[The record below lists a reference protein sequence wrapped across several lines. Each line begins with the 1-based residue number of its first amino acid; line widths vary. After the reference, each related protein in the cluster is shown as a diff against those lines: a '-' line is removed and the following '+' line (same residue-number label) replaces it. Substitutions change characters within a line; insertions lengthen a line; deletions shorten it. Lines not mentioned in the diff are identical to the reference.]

1 MIIQQSKLNFT
12 EERNKRVIAEI
23 ESIFQSSWEKITS
36 KSRKVKM
43 IEARRLYCVVL
54 RKIFELPLATIGKL
68 VNTHHASVLH
78 SVKKHDIYTEIYDG
92 YDKNYERI
100 KKALIDK
107 TSLEYFL
114 DELQHLERSR
124 NKIQEQIDN
133 LLLTKNFQ

>member
-1 MIIQQSKLNFT
+1 MNKTLNFT
-12 EERNKRVIAEI
+12 EERNQRIIAEV
-23 ESIFQSSWEKITS
+23 ESIFQVSWKKITS
-36 KSRKVKM
+36 KSRESKL

-68 VNTHHASVLH
+68 VNTHHASVIH
-78 SVKKHDIYTEIYDG
+78 SVKKHDVYTEIYNG

-100 KKALIDK
+100 KKALIDR

-114 DELQHLERSR
+114 DELHHLERSR
-124 NKIQEQIDN
+124 NRIQEQIDN

>member
-1 MIIQQSKLNFT
+1 MTNTLKFT
-12 EERNKRVIAEI
+12 EERNQRVMAEV
-23 ESIFQSSWEKITS
+23 ENIFQVSWKRITS
-36 KSRKVKM
+36 KSRELKL

-54 RKIFELPLATIGKL
+54 RKIFQLPLATIGKL

-78 SVKKHDIYTEIYDG
+78 SVKKHDTYTEIYDG

-100 KKALIDK
+100 KKALIDR

-114 DELQHLERSR
+114 DELNHLERSR

-133 LLLTKNFQ
+133 LLLTKNFK